1 MAQQTAVEWLI
12 DRLLDGSF
20 RFEETEMGCLISMEN
35 GDEIDKAKAMEKQQ
49 IRDALILFCDTESY
63 GACDI
68 KDWVK
73 NNGIIFKNKDTNSQ
87 IVYRVDYFVDNILNH
102 NI

>member
-1 MAQQTAVEWLI
+1 MAQQTAVEWFYQRILAEDI
-12 DRLLDGSF
+12 KAV
-20 RFEETEMGCLISMEN
+20 FEQ
-35 GDEIDKAKAMEKQQ
+35 AKAMEKQQ

-87 IVYRVDYFVDNILNH
+87 IVDRVDYFVDNILNH